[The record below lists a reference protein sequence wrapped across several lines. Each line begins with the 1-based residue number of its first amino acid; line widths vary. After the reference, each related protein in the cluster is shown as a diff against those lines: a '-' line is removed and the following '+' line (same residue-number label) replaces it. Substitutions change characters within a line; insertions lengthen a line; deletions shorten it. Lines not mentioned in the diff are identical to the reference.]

1 MAPKKKLDSKT
12 YAQQKRHRRKMLTF
26 VRMSRYGVNN
36 FTRNAWLSLAAT
48 AVMAVTLFFI
58 FITVAA
64 HSVLSDTLSTVR
76 NKVDISIYLQKDIS
90 DGDAAKIEHSISKLK
105 SVREVSYVSS
115 SQGRQELIDEFKSD
129 ASIISAATIATN
141 QIPAT
146 IHVKMVDINNTS
158 ELQNFVK
165 TDPLTKA
172 NLDPSRPSTFAGPQ
186 SESIKTIGRAI
197 VFAQQVGVGASI
209 IFAALSILVIFNT
222 IRMAIFSRSEEIQMM
237 KLIGAEKSF
246 IRGPFL
252 VEAIVYGFIAALIA
266 SALAY
271 TALYFATPG
280 LDHYQITIKPT
291 MEFVTYYAGFV
302 LLAMITAGAI
312 IGVISSLLA
321 TRRYLKI

>member
-26 VRMSRYGVNN
+26 VRMCRYGVNN

-48 AVMAVTLFFI
+48 AVMTVTLFLI
-58 FITVAA
+58 FTTVAA
-64 HSVLSDTLSTVR
+64 HRVLSDTLTTVR

-90 DGDAAKIEHSISKLK
+90 DTDAQKVESSISKLK
-105 SVREVSYVSS
+105 SVREVTYVSS
-115 SQGRQELIDEFKSD
+115 SQGRQDLINEFKGD
-129 ASIISAATIATN
+129 ANIISAATIATN

-165 TDPLTKA
+165 TDKLIKA
-172 NLDPSRPSTFAGPQ
+172 NLDPSRPPTFAGPQ
-186 SESIKTIGRAI
+186 SESIKTIGRAL
-197 VFAQQVGVGASI
+197 VFAQQVGVGASV

-252 VEAIVYGFIAALIA
+252 VEAIVYGFIAAIVA
-266 SALAY
+266 SVLAY
-271 TALYFATPG
+271 MALYFATPG
-280 LDHYQITIKPT
+280 LDHYQVTIKPT
-291 MEFVTYYAGFV
+291 MEFVTYYGGFV
-302 LLAMITAGAI
+302 LLAMIIAGSI
-312 IGVISSLLA
+312 IGVLSSLLA